1 MQSLT
6 ISRLAKSGGVG
17 VETVRYYQRRGLID
31 TPERGDSFN
40 GASIRRY
47 GEADVRRLRF
57 IRGAQTAGFTLE
69 EISELIQLDRIDDRP
84 RARQLAKHRIEAI
97 DAKIAELTA
106 ARVSLA
112 KLAKSCASGPAG
124 PCPIL
129 DAFAGEEN
137 AKR

>member
-47 GEADVRRLRF
+47 GEADVQRLRF
-57 IRGAQTAGFTLE
+57 IKAAQGAGFTLE
-69 EISELIQLDRIDDRP
+69 EIGELIQLDRVGDRARAREMAVQRIAAIDDKISELAAA
-84 RARQLAKHRIEAI
+84 RASLATLAK
-97 DAKIAELTA
+97 T
-106 ARVSLA
+106 
-112 KLAKSCASGPAG
+112 CATGPAG
-124 PCPIL
+124 SCPIL
-129 DAFAGEEN
+129 DAFDVP